1 MKLTGGII
9 ALFLRNVLSKGHRSA
24 LIKTHPLF
32 GRLALNPW
40 PLSKR
45 FRAPSFNVQLGGPLR
60 LSICLF
66 TDVTASPVARDEKA
80 PCISARPGFTL
91 IIVPFFFFFFSFTW
105 IVGRDPS
112 SSSSSSLS
120 SSSCF
125 FFLFGRDSSVEF
137 RFVAK
142 RRSRRKYSKIS
153 IVGKIFFV
161 IWREGGQRETTRS
174 WIKRFD
180 ENSGGIVFEG
190 TVMTAICWH
199 CANQSRP
206 QSDNG
211 VENGPRDCNER
222 TTIIRIGWWTRLFWS
237 CKHSD
242 LVEHTGPVPGS
253 FAPNY
258 AKLVSWVV

>member
-1 MKLTGGII
+1 M
-9 ALFLRNVLSKGHRSA
+9 
-24 LIKTHPLF
+24 
-32 GRLALNPW
+32 
-40 PLSKR
+40 
-45 FRAPSFNVQLGGPLR
+45 
-60 LSICLF
+60 SICLF

-91 IIVPFFFFFFSFTW
+91 IIVPFFFFFFRLRESLGEIHHHHRRRRCRRLLASSFY
-105 IVGRDPS
+105 S
-112 SSSSSSLS
+112 A
-120 SSSCF
+120 
-125 FFLFGRDSSVEF
+125 FFLFEF

-222 TTIIRIGWWTRLFWS
+222 TTIIRIGW
-237 CKHSD
+237 
-242 LVEHTGPVPGS
+242 
-253 FAPNY
+253 
-258 AKLVSWVV
+258 

>member
-91 IIVPFFFFFFSFTW
+91 IIVPFFFFFFFVYVNRWARSIII
-105 IVGRDPS
+105 IVVVVVVV
-112 SSSSSSLS
+112 
-120 SSSCF
+120 
-125 FFLFGRDSSVEF
+125 FLLLLFIRPGF
-137 RFVAK
+137 K
-142 RRSRRKYSKIS
+142 RRIS
-153 IVGKIFFV
+153 IRCKTKI
-161 IWREGGQRETTRS
+161 ET
-174 WIKRFD
+174 K
-180 ENSGGIVFEG
+180 VF
-190 TVMTAICWH
+190 
-199 CANQSRP
+199 Q
-206 QSDNG
+206 
-211 VENGPRDCNER
+211 
-222 TTIIRIGWWTRLFWS
+222 
-237 CKHSD
+237 D
-242 LVEHTGPVPGS
+242 LDR
-253 FAPNY
+253 
-258 AKLVSWVV
+258 W